1 MATTFVESDTEILEY
16 LRSAGPAT
24 VSAMARHFSVTPTA
38 VRQRLSRLVAEGL
51 VERYLHR
58 EGRGRPPHLYRITG
72 KGRLRVGSNYADLA
86 CALWQ
91 AVRKVRDE
99 DVRTE
104 ILANLSDEL
113 TRTYLPQMRGMTVT
127 ERLEDLARIFTE
139 RRLQIAVEPP
149 QNAGTSGGDGFS
161 AVSHH
166 FGMADNGEAGS
177 VARAPAVESAPLQ
190 ESSSAG
196 AGGPT
201 KEASRGPAL
210 VVGACPY
217 PDLADVDPAIC
228 EFERTWL
235 ATLLGV
241 PVSLTECRREGA
253 RQCRFEI
260 GPEGKGAAAT

>member
-1 MATTFVESDTEILEY
+1 MWHTGTTISPNQVGNAPISREYGVEENSVAATFVESDTDILEY

-24 VSAMARHFSVTPTA
+24 VSAIARHFSVTPTA
-38 VRQRLSRLVAEGL
+38 VRQRLGRLVAEGF

-86 CALWQ
+86 RALWQ

-99 DVRTE
+99 GVRME

-113 TRTYLPQMRGMTVT
+113 TSTYLPQMRGVTIT
-127 ERLEDLARIFTE
+127 ERLADLARIFNE
-139 RRLQIAVEPP
+139 RRVPIAVVSPGAEGA
-149 QNAGTSGGDGFS
+149 QDQRASDGTGD
-161 AVSHH
+161 
-166 FGMADNGEAGS
+166 
-177 VARAPAVESAPLQ
+177 PA
-190 ESSSAG
+190 AG
-196 AGGPT
+196 ASKGPV
-201 KEASRGPAL
+201 L

-235 ATLLGV
+235 AALLGA
-241 PVSLTECRREGA
+241 PVTLKECRREGTP
-253 RQCRFEI
+253 QCRFEI
-260 GPEGKGAAAT
+260 GPERKCTGAA